1 MPLPLIL
8 LGISG
13 ASALYGAKKGYDGFG
28 DFQQAAA
35 LQREAEETQAR
46 ARDRF
51 ANTREDLRYTLEEL
65 GRLKL
70 FLQEKQ
76 LGRFTALF
84 AQVRAVEGTVNMAAD
99 SLDSVGAYELGKMRD
114 LSVQAGEILAGSAGS
129 LGTAALA
136 GIAAYGGVA
145 AFGTASTG
153 TAIGTLSGIAASNAT
168 WACLGGGSLV
178 AGGGGI
184 AGGMAV
190 VGGFVAGPAIAVGG
204 MLTAAKAQS
213 TLADARVNL
222 ATANEDAAKLDQQ
235 NSELKVIRTEAKEF
249 TGLLSRFSTQ
259 MTIALDRLETV
270 IATRGTDYH
279 TYSEAE
285 RRTVHAAVQFARILK
300 RLLEAPLVTP
310 DGKVSEEYQAASK
323 AAAPFAAQN

>member
-13 ASALYGAKKGYDGFG
+13 VSAVYGVKKGVDGFG
-28 DFQQAAA
+28 DFHEAAT
-35 LQREAEETQAR
+35 LQKQAEETQAH

-51 ANTREDLRYTLEEL
+51 ANTREDLRHTLEER
-65 GRLKL
+65 GRLML

-84 AQVRAVEGTVNMAAD
+84 SQIRSVEGVAAVAAD
-99 SLDSVGAYELGKMRD
+99 DLGALGDYELGEMRN
-114 LSVQAGEILAGSAGS
+114 LSMKAGELLAGSAGS

-136 GIAAYGGVA
+136 GVAAYGGVA

-153 TAIGTLSGIAASNAT
+153 TAIGTLSGVAASNAT
-168 WACLGGGSLV
+168 WACLGGGSLA

-204 MLTAAKAQS
+204 MLTAAKAKS
-213 TLADARVNL
+213 TLADARTNL
-222 ATANEDAAKLDQQ
+222 ATAKEDAAKLDQQ
-235 NSELKVIRTEAKEF
+235 NSELKVIRTEAKESI
-249 TGLLSRFSTQ
+249 GLLSRISTK
-259 MTIALDRLETV
+259 MTIALDRLEAV
-270 IATRGTDYH
+270 IATRGTNYH
-279 TYSEAE
+279 AYSEAE
-285 RRTVHAAVQFARILK
+285 RRIVHMAVQFARVLK
-300 RLLEAPLVTP
+300 LLLETPLLTP
-310 DGKVSEEYQAASK
+310 DNKVSEEYRATSK
-323 AAAPFAAQN
+323 AAAEFEAGN